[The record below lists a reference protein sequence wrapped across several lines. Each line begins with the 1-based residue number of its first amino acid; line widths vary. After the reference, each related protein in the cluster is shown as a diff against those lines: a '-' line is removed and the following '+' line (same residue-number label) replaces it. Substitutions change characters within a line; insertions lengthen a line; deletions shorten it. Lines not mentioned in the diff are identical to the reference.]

1 MKLIIDKLAKVF
13 KAEVEFDGITVI
25 AGANNT
31 GKSTVGKALWAM
43 FTAFSNLDARV
54 HDARRSKYES
64 LMDDFEERFTDGGF
78 EEPSYVVAEELASG
92 DMSFERLRQMLE
104 TSVDKDLETPDYE
117 EWLQR
122 FQEIAE
128 LSVESLK
135 CQEVLGEI
143 ANVFHSQCGSFL
155 YPASYPSI
163 ELHIKNKSLRF
174 EATGSVPKCDF
185 GVKLQR
191 KAFYIDSP
199 NALLEVRN
207 AVRSRRSYLP
217 WMFRHQSSLSKTLVD
232 GVRSCVIREDSK
244 ASSSVDELLIAKK
257 FSQIEGRLQEL
268 MGGTLSY
275 SKDRGLQF
283 IDKHFPDQPLKI
295 DNLSQGVKSMALLQA
310 AFMKGA
316 IGDSDVLILD
326 EPEIHLHPVWQIKY
340 AELIVMLQKEFN
352 LTVLLT
358 SHSPDF
364 VEAIKL
370 YSKKHGI
377 KGSLKG
383 YLSNV
388 AENGSVTLDP
398 VNGDDWDVVFE
409 TFGSSFDELMKLR
422 SELES
427 GNVQE

>member
-1 MKLIIDKLAKVF
+1 MKLIIDTLAKVF

-43 FTAFSNLDARV
+43 FTAFSNLDSRV
-54 HDARRSKYES
+54 NDARKIKYQS
-64 LMDDFEERFTDGGF
+64 LLDDFEERFTDGGL
-78 EEPSYVVAEELASG
+78 EESTYDVSEELVTEG
-92 DMSFERLRQMLE
+92 MTFERLRQILE
-104 TSVDKDLETPDYE
+104 SSADKDLETPDYD
-117 EWLQR
+117 EWLRR
-122 FQEIAE
+122 FQEVAE
-128 LSVESLK
+128 LSVDSLK
-135 CQEVLGEI
+135 CQEVLSEI
-143 ANVFHSQCGSFL
+143 ASVFHSQCGSFL
-155 YPASYPSI
+155 FPGTYPSI
-163 ELHIKNKSLRF
+163 ELRIKNKALRF

-185 GVKLQR
+185 GVKLQH

-207 AVRSRRSYLP
+207 AVHMRRFDFP
-217 WMFRHQSSLSKTLVD
+217 WGVYRRRSSLSRTLID
-232 GVRSCVIREDSK
+232 GVRSCVMREGSK
-244 ASSSVDELLIAKK
+244 ESNSVDELLIAKK
-257 FSQIEGRLQEL
+257 FSQIEGRLKEL

-283 IDKHFPDQPLKI
+283 VDNNFPAQPLKI

-364 VEAIKL
+364 VEAIRL

-383 YLSNV
+383 YLSSV

-398 VNGDDWDVVFE
+398 VNGENWDVVFE

-422 SELES
+422 SELELK
-427 GNVQE
+427 NV